1 MTDAGNTQPA
11 SANIQPPSPPK
22 LIVWLRR
29 NLFNSWLN
37 SALTLL
43 AVGSIYFIGRAVLEW
58 AFFTADWRPVTDNP
72 ILYLIGQ
79 YPRDQI
85 WRVGAS
91 LLLVS
96 FLTGMSWGKW
106 QGVMRTFAMLL
117 GAGLAVLGIIPAG
130 GQMGSLAVRLFFLIN
145 VPVIFL
151 GFLLGSRKF
160 VTGRWVLGG
169 WLFSFF
175 VIPFLLRGTGAGTV
189 LPIVETSL
197 WGGLLVTLILAVGGI
212 LLSFPLGVL
221 LALGRRSSLPVIK
234 IFCIM
239 FIEGI
244 RGVPLITIL
253 FMSSIILALF
263 LPPELRID
271 RLVRALIGMTIFSAA
286 YTAENVRGGL
296 QAVPAGQIE
305 AAKAVGLN
313 KFQTTLLVVLPQ
325 ALRAVI
331 PAIVGQFISLF
342 KDTTLAIIVAINEL
356 LNIGKSIL
364 QSDVEYLQLQFEVY
378 VFIAAVFWVLSY
390 LMSFASRRLETALG
404 IGER

>member
-1 MTDAGNTQPA
+1 MTDSGNTQPA
-11 SANIQPPSPPK
+11 STNIRPPSALSP
-22 LIVWLRR
+22 IVWMRR
-29 NLFNSWLN
+29 NLFNNWYN
-37 SALTLL
+37 AVLTLL
-43 AVGSIYFIGRAVLEW
+43 ALGSIYFIGRVVLEW
-58 AFFTADWRPVTDNP
+58 IFFTADWRPVTDNP
-72 ILYLIGQ
+72 ILYLVGQ
-79 YPRDQI
+79 YPRDQL

-91 LLLVS
+91 MLLVS

-106 QGVMRTFAMLL
+106 RGILRTFAMLL
-117 GAGLAVLGIIPAG
+117 AAGFVILAIIPVG
-130 GQMGSLAVRLFFLIN
+130 GQMGSLTVRGFFLLN
-145 VPVIFL
+145 LPAIFL

-160 VTGRWVLGG
+160 VTVRWVLGG

-175 VIPFLLRGTGAGTV
+175 AIPFLLHGTGAGTV
-189 LPIVETSL
+189 LPIVETTL
-197 WGGLLVTLILAVGGI
+197 WGGLMVTLFLAIGGI

-234 IFCIM
+234 AFSII

-296 QAVPAGQIE
+296 QAVPVGQIE

-313 KFQTTLLVVLPQ
+313 NFQTTLLIVLPQ

-342 KDTTLAIIVAINEL
+342 KDTTLVIIVAIVEL

-364 QSDVEYLQLQFEVY
+364 QSDLTYLQLQFEVY
-378 VFIAAVFWVLSY
+378 IFIAAVFWVLSFF
-390 LMSFASRRLETALG
+390 MSFASRRLETALG
-404 IGER
+404 VGER

>member
-1 MTDAGNTQPA
+1 MTDERNTKPA
-11 SANIQPPSPPK
+11 SANIRPPSPPK
-22 LIVWLRR
+22 PLVWMRR
-29 NLFNSWLN
+29 NLFDNWFNSV
-37 SALTLL
+37 LTLL
-43 AVGSIYFIGRAVLEW
+43 ALGSIYFIGRAVLEW

-72 ILYLIGQ
+72 ILYLVGQ

-106 QGVMRTFAMLL
+106 QGIMRTFAMLL
-117 GAGLAVLGIIPAG
+117 AAGLAILGIIPAG
-130 GQMGSLAVRLFFLIN
+130 GQLGSLAVRAFFLIN
-145 VPVIFL
+145 LPVIFL
-151 GFLLGSRKF
+151 GFLLGSRRF
-160 VTGRWVLGG
+160 ITGRWVLSG
-169 WLFSFF
+169 WLFSFL
-175 VIPFLLRGTGAGTV
+175 VIPFLLRGTEGGTV

-197 WGGLLVTLILAVGGI
+197 WGGLLVTLILAIGGI

-271 RLVRALIGMTIFSAA
+271 RLVRALLGMTIFSAA

-296 QAVPAGQIE
+296 QAVPVGQIE

-313 KFQTTLLVVLPQ
+313 NFQTTLLVVLPQ

-364 QSDVEYLQLQFEVY
+364 QSDVEYLQLQFEIY
-378 VFIAAVFWVLSY
+378 IFIAAVFWILSY

-404 IGER
+404 VGER

>member
-1 MTDAGNTQPA
+1 MTDAGNTQSA
-11 SANIQPPSPPK
+11 SANTRPPSPPK
-22 LIVWLRR
+22 PLVWMRR
-29 NLFNSWLN
+29 NLFNNWFN
-37 SALTLL
+37 SVLTLL
-43 AVGSIYFIGRAVLEW
+43 AVGSVYFIGRAVLEW
-58 AFFTADWRPVTDNP
+58 AFFTADWRPVTNNP
-72 ILYLIGQ
+72 ILYLVGQ
-79 YPRDQI
+79 YPRDQL

-106 QGVMRTFAMLL
+106 QGIMRTFAMLL

-130 GQMGSLAVRLFFLIN
+130 GQMGSLAVRVFFLIN
-145 VPVIFL
+145 LPAIFL

-160 VTGRWVLGG
+160 VTGRWVLSG
-169 WLFSFF
+169 WLFSFL
-175 VIPFLLRGTGAGTV
+175 VIPFLLRGTGESTV

-296 QAVPAGQIE
+296 QAVPVGQIE

-313 KFQTTLLVVLPQ
+313 NFQTTLFIVLPQ

-364 QSDVEYLQLQFEVY
+364 QSDVEYLQLQLEVY
-378 VFIAAVFWVLSY
+378 IFIAAVFWILSY

-404 IGER
+404 VGER

>member
-1 MTDAGNTQPA
+1 M
-11 SANIQPPSPPK
+11 
-22 LIVWLRR
+22 RR
-29 NLFNSWLN
+29 NLFNNWFN
-37 SALTLL
+37 SILTLL
-43 AVGSIYFIGRAVLEW
+43 SLVAIYFIGRAVLEW
-58 AFFTADWRPVTDNP
+58 VVFTADWRPVTDNP
-72 ILYLIGQ
+72 ILYLVGQ
-79 YPRDQI
+79 YPRDQL

-96 FLTGMSWGKW
+96 FLMGMSWGVW
-106 QGVMRTFAMLL
+106 RGMLRSFAILL
-117 GAGLAVLGIIPAG
+117 AAGFAILAIIPVG
-130 GQMGSLAVRLFFLIN
+130 GQMGSLAVRGFFLIN
-145 VPVIFL
+145 VPVIFF

-160 VTGRWVLGG
+160 ITGKIVLGG
-169 WLFSFF
+169 WLFSFLA
-175 VIPFLLRGTGAGTV
+175 IPLLLHGLGEVAV
-189 LPIVETSL
+189 LPIVETTL
-197 WGGLLVTLILAVGGI
+197 WGGLMVTLILAVGGI

-234 IFCIM
+234 TFSIA
-239 FIEGI
+239 FIEGV

-296 QAVPAGQIE
+296 QAVPPGQVE

-313 KFQTTLLVVLPQ
+313 SFQTTLLIVLPQ

-331 PAIVGQFISLF
+331 PAIVGQFIALF
-342 KDTTLAIIVAINEL
+342 KDTTLVIIVAIVEL

-364 QSDVEYLQLQFEVY
+364 QSDLTYLQLQLEVY
-378 VFIAAVFWVLSY
+378 IFIATVFWILSFF
-390 LMSFASRRLETALG
+390 MSYASRRLETALG
-404 IGER
+404 VGER

>member
-1 MTDAGNTQPA
+1 
-11 SANIQPPSPPK
+11 
-22 LIVWLRR
+22 VWLRR
-29 NLFNSWLN
+29 NLFNNWFN
-37 SALTLL
+37 SVLTLL
-43 AVGSIYFIGRAVLEW
+43 ALGSVYFIGRAVLEW

-72 ILYLIGQ
+72 ILYLVGQ

-106 QGVMRTFAMLL
+106 RGVMRTFAMLL
-117 GAGLAVLGIIPAG
+117 AAGLAVLGLIPAG

-151 GFLLGSRKF
+151 GFLVGSRKF

-169 WLFSFF
+169 WLFSFL
-175 VIPFLLRGTGAGTV
+175 VIPFLLRGTGEGTV
-189 LPIVETSL
+189 LPTVETSL

-234 IFCIM
+234 IFCVM

-313 KFQTTLLVVLPQ
+313 NFQTTLLVVLPQ

-378 VFIAAVFWVLSY
+378 IFIAAVFWVLSY

>member
-1 MTDAGNTQPA
+1 MTDSGSTQPE
-11 SANIQPPSPPK
+11 SANIRPPSPPK
-22 LIVWLRR
+22 LLVWLRR
-29 NLFNSWLN
+29 NLFNSWPN
-37 SALTLL
+37 SVLTLL
-43 AVGSIYFIGRAVLEW
+43 AVGSIYFVGRAVLEW
-58 AFFTADWRPVTDNP
+58 AFFTADWRPVTNNP
-72 ILYLIGQ
+72 MLYLVGQ

-96 FLTGMSWGKW
+96 FLTGMSWGEW
-106 QGVMRTFAMLL
+106 RGIMRTFAMLL
-117 GAGLAVLGIIPAG
+117 AGGLAVLGIIPAG
-130 GQMGSLAVRLFFLIN
+130 GQMGSLAVHVFFLIN

-160 VTGRWVLGG
+160 VTGSWVLGG
-169 WLFSFF
+169 WLFSFL
-175 VIPFLLRGTGAGTV
+175 VIPFLLRGIGDGTV
-189 LPIVETSL
+189 LPTVETSL
-197 WGGLLVTLILAVGGI
+197 WGGLLVPLILAVGGI

-234 IFCIM
+234 IFCVM

-244 RGVPLITIL
+244 RGVPLVTIL

-263 LPPELRID
+263 LPPDLRID

-313 KFQTTLLVVLPQ
+313 NFQTTLLVVLPQ

-364 QSDVEYLQLQFEVY
+364 QSDVEFLQLQLEVY
-378 VFIAAVFWVLSY
+378 VFIAAVFWVLCY

>member
-1 MTDAGNTQPA
+1 MTDSGNTKSA
-11 SANIQPPSPPK
+11 SIDIHPPSRPHPF
-22 LIVWLRR
+22 VWIRR
-29 NLFNSWLN
+29 NLFSSWFNSI
-37 SALTLL
+37 LTL
-43 AVGSIYFIGRAVLEW
+43 VSIGAIFFIGRAILEW
-58 AFFTADWRPVTDNP
+58 VFVAADWRPVTDNP
-72 ILYLIGQ
+72 ILYLVGQ
-79 YPRDQI
+79 YPRDQL

-96 FLTGMSWGKW
+96 FLMGMSWGVW
-106 QGVMRTFAMLL
+106 RGMLRSFAILL
-117 GAGLAVLGIIPAG
+117 AAGFAVLAIIPVG
-130 GQMGSLAVRLFFLIN
+130 GQMDSLAVRGFFLIN
-145 VPVIFL
+145 VPVIFF

-160 VTGRWVLGG
+160 ITGRIVLGG
-169 WLFSFF
+169 WLFSFLA
-175 VIPFLLRGTGAGTV
+175 IPILLHGLGEVAV
-189 LPIVETSL
+189 LPIVETTL
-197 WGGLLVTLILAVGGI
+197 WGGLMVTLILAVGGI

-234 IFCIM
+234 TFSIA
-239 FIEGI
+239 FIEGV

-296 QAVPAGQIE
+296 QAVPPGQVE

-313 KFQTTLLVVLPQ
+313 SFQTTLLIVLPQ

-331 PAIVGQFISLF
+331 PAIVGQFIALF
-342 KDTTLAIIVAINEL
+342 KDTTLVIIVAIVEL

-364 QSDVEYLQLQFEVY
+364 QSDVTYLQLQLEVY
-378 VFIAAVFWVLSY
+378 IFIATVFWILSFF
-390 LMSFASRRLETALG
+390 MSYASRQLETALG
-404 IGER
+404 VGER

>member
-1 MTDAGNTQPA
+1 VTDAGNTKPA
-11 SANIQPPSPPK
+11 SADIRPPSPLKP
-22 LIVWLRR
+22 IMWVQR
-29 NLFNSWLN
+29 NLFNNWFN
-37 SALTLL
+37 SVLTLL
-43 AVGSIYFIGRAVLEW
+43 ALGSIYFIGRAVLEW
-58 AFFTADWRPVTDNP
+58 AFFTADWRPVTHNP
-72 ILYLIGQ
+72 ILYLVGQ
-79 YPRDQI
+79 YPRDGL

-106 QGVMRTFAMLL
+106 KGIMRSFALLL
-117 GAGLAVLGIIPAG
+117 GIGLAILGIIPAG
-130 GQMGSLAVRLFFLIN
+130 GQLGNMAVRVFFLIN
-145 VPVIFL
+145 LPAIYL
-151 GFLLGSRKF
+151 GYLIGSRKF
-160 VTGRWVLGG
+160 VTGGLVLAG
-169 WLFSFF
+169 WLLSFLL
-175 VIPFLLRGTGAGTV
+175 IPFLLRGTGEGTM
-189 LPIVETSL
+189 LPTVETSM

-234 IFCIM
+234 IFSIG

-244 RGVPLITIL
+244 RGVPLVTIL

-296 QAVPAGQIE
+296 QAVPLGQVE

-313 KFQTTLLVVLPQ
+313 NFQTTFFIVLPQ

-342 KDTTLAIIVAINEL
+342 KDTTLVIIVAINEL

-364 QSDVEYLQLQFEVY
+364 QSDVEFLQLQFEV
-378 VFIAAVFWVLSY
+378 FIFVAAVFWVLSY

-404 IGER
+404 VGER